1 MLQTV
6 VHAVF
11 VQFIYNHVSI
21 SQSILRCLV
30 LRKTVTL
37 RAHKTSELRRST
49 MGVVTTWD
57 TVHGGNDP
65 GYCDGNNHGY
75 GGGKIQD
82 SRLKI

>member
-21 SQSILRCLV
+21 SQAILRCLV

-57 TVHGGNDP
+57 TVVVTTLDIVMETIMVTAAERF
-65 GYCDGNNHGY
+65 
-75 GGGKIQD
+75 KIHD
-82 SRLKI
+82 

>member
-57 TVHGGNDP
+57 TVVVTTLDIVMETIMVTAAERF
-65 GYCDGNNHGY
+65 
-75 GGGKIQD
+75 KIHD
-82 SRLKI
+82 